1 MINLIPPQMKQS
13 YRYARRN
20 YHLFHWMMAC
30 LTAIIGAVFITGF
43 GLLHIQQAS
52 RSYEQQVAT
61 ARQNLAAQNF
71 SQVQAEVKDMSNNL
85 QLATQVLSKQ
95 VLFSEL
101 LQRLG
106 TIMPSETIL
115 TNLTISQSQKG
126 INVTAKAKTYTAATQ
141 LQVNMTDKQ
150 NELFSKADIVSI
162 SCSGVTAYP
171 CSVSISAQF
180 APNNPF
186 LFVSNNGAKK

>member
-1 MINLIPPQMKQS
+1 MKES

-20 YHLFHWMMAC
+20 YHLSHWAAAC
-30 LTAIIGAVFITGF
+30 LVAIFGALLITGF
-43 GLLHIQQAS
+43 GLLHIHQAS
-52 RSYEQQVAT
+52 RSYENQVAT
-61 ARQNLAAQNF
+61 ARQNLADQNF
-71 SQVQAEVKDMSNNL
+71 TKVQAEVRDMSNNL

-106 TIMPSETIL
+106 TIMPADTIL

-141 LQVNMTDKQ
+141 LQVNMTDTK

-162 SCSGVTAYP
+162 SCSGATSYP

-180 APNNPF
+180 SPNNPF
-186 LFVSNNGAKK
+186 LFVSNSGVKK